1 MFRHPIEIAILLV
14 MYIIIVSRLI
24 FIIFNPTRLQASMIL
39 TAVSAISFG
48 SVAFGI
54 LLTPGPLERFI
65 PMILFM
71 LISAGSVAGFVK
83 FRNDF
88 LSLPGGGR
96 ERTITLP
103 EESYKFFTKEQQ
115 VSRGPA
121 YRRYV
126 TTFFLQCQH
135 GTFRMFGSTRFD
147 GLTHPEI
154 NVTFWEDGTCR
165 INYPFNGWD
174 VFEIVVLIMWAL
186 SPIFASTVALNG
198 GFPPENPSLPYS
210 GAYGHILMW
219 GVIAAALMGRRLLF
233 TQNRVGQH
241 VAFRVC
247 AAIICP
253 LLFIGQIIA
262 IFANLRYFHF

>member
-1 MFRHPIEIAILLV
+1 MFRHPLEIAILLV

-24 FIIFNPTRLQASMIL
+24 FIFFNPTRLQISMIL

-54 LLTPGPLERFI
+54 LLTPGSLERFM
-65 PMILFM
+65 PMTLFM
-71 LISAGSVAGFVK
+71 LISAGSVVGFVK
-83 FRNDF
+83 FRNEF
-88 LSLPGGGR
+88 LSLPGKR

-103 EESYKFFTKEQQ
+103 EESYKFFTKVQR
-115 VSRGPA
+115 VSRRPA
-121 YRRYV
+121 YSRDV
-126 TTFFLQCQH
+126 TIFFLQCQH
-135 GTFRMFGSTRFD
+135 GTFRMFGSPRFD

-174 VFEIVVLIMWAL
+174 VFEIAVLIMWAL
-186 SPIFASTVALNG
+186 SPIFASTVVLNG

-219 GVIAAALMGRRLLF
+219 GVIAVMLMGRRLLF
-233 TQNRVGQH
+233 AQNRVGQH
-241 VAFRVC
+241 VAFRVG
-247 AAIICP
+247 AALICP

-262 IFANLRYFHF
+262 IFENVRYFHF